1 MSFLVTNGYLND
13 RTQKGFLPNVAGC
26 IEHSATLAEA
36 IRNARRHKKNI
47 VVNWLDLANAFG
59 SVRHSLIFFA
69 LNWYHVPTPCI
80 NLVTLYYNSLYA
92 SVATKNW
99 TTKPFAFQIGVFQ
112 GCTISPL
119 LFDVVYQICLDYVAL
134 FGTNPYVFSTN
145 FDLKSKYGLIEILQL
160 AYADDHTT
168 TNSTRIGAQTVLN
181 TIYKWLVWTDCME
194 AKPSKCFCLALLN
207 PPSDSPRTYGQ
218 VDPELL
224 IGPHRIKD
232 ISLNSFKFLGRFV
245 SFNMKDKAQRDSIC
259 NIFNEHMTLVDSQFL
274 FGASKAWI
282 YNNYVMAYLAWPF
295 IVYDFPVSFGYKLTK
310 IVNRYLKKWLKV
322 NKPASPEI
330 FYLPEAGLNLKNPKT
345 FLKSLQIS
353 KSHILAN
360 SKDPTVRYIAEAKLH
375 KAIGARDKRWRPEPS
390 LLDIESTLVWE
401 SKFMQNRS
409 TLNSSKPPTNFLK
422 TPTKEKRTLITD
434 RAKKLEAENMRIRLF
449 NLCMNGELTT
459 WDNIMASDLSWND
472 LIYDISEDVLSFRLN
487 AMSHALPCPN
497 NLRRWGFKSQG
508 KCPLCSK
515 KCATSAHILSNC
527 YIALMQGRYT
537 WRHDNVLKGI
547 HKDLVGLVQRTNRTN
562 ASQGRRP
569 EPYFIKQGTTPRSSK
584 RNMSSI
590 LHTKRPTDWQI
601 TFDFNNNRTI
611 PPETNVI
618 TNQRPDIVIWSVST
632 KRIIWAEETVPL
644 ERNIVAAALRKTS
657 RYANLK
663 TSLLLKGWS
672 VEDFTYEIG
681 ALGFIAKSFDH
692 LLRKL
697 GFKSAQRKFIRK
709 RAGKLSLCSSYYI
722 WTNRHNTN
730 FIRPK
735 LVTEPKAHTF
745 PIPSPNKK
753 RTPFCP
759 PPTPL
764 PKIKLSSPPRQAKNG
779 HHFVQMSRNHHP
791 HPFSRHFPN

>member
-1 MSFLVTNGYLND
+1 
-13 RTQKGFLPNVAGC
+13 
-26 IEHSATLAEA
+26 
-36 IRNARRHKKNI
+36 
-47 VVNWLDLANAFG
+47 
-59 SVRHSLIFFA
+59 
-69 LNWYHVPTPCI
+69 
-80 NLVTLYYNSLYA
+80 
-92 SVATKNW
+92 
-99 TTKPFAFQIGVFQ
+99 
-112 GCTISPL
+112 
-119 LFDVVYQICLDYVAL
+119 
-134 FGTNPYVFSTN
+134 
-145 FDLKSKYGLIEILQL
+145 
-160 AYADDHTT
+160 
-168 TNSTRIGAQTVLN
+168 
-181 TIYKWLVWTDCME
+181 
-194 AKPSKCFCLALLN
+194 
-207 PPSDSPRTYGQ
+207 
-218 VDPELL
+218 
-224 IGPHRIKD
+224 
-232 ISLNSFKFLGRFV
+232 
-245 SFNMKDKAQRDSIC
+245 
-259 NIFNEHMTLVDSQFL
+259 
-274 FGASKAWI
+274 
-282 YNNYVMAYLAWPF
+282 
-295 IVYDFPVSFGYKLTK
+295 
-310 IVNRYLKKWLKV
+310 
-322 NKPASPEI
+322 
-330 FYLPEAGLNLKNPKT
+330 
-345 FLKSLQIS
+345 
-353 KSHILAN
+353 
-360 SKDPTVRYIAEAKLH
+360 
-375 KAIGARDKRWRPEPS
+375 
-390 LLDIESTLVWE
+390 
-401 SKFMQNRS
+401 
-409 TLNSSKPPTNFLK
+409 
-422 TPTKEKRTLITD
+422 
-434 RAKKLEAENMRIRLF
+434 MRIRLF

-497 NLRRWGFKSQG
+497 NLRRWGFKCQG

-515 KCATSAHILSNC
+515 KCATAAHILSNC

-618 TNQRPDIVIWSVST
+618 TNQRLDIVIWSVST

-759 PPTPL
+759 PPTPPSHPRPPPTSISHCL
-764 PKIKLSSPPRQAKNG
+764 SEDSRWHEGRNQANCVFVTENEIKVETKIKTL
-779 HHFVQMSRNHHP
+779 M
-791 HPFSRHFPN
+791 